1 MLVSEEYALRKGI
14 STETAVFKL
23 TYFISKS
30 VNWKM
35 HVVGIFCD
43 LTTAYYCVNHDILL
57 ATLHLCCIQGVNADC
72 LMSSLKN
79 REKKF

>member
-1 MLVSEEYALRKGI
+1 
-14 STETAVFKL
+14 
-23 TYFISKS
+23 
-30 VNWKM
+30 M